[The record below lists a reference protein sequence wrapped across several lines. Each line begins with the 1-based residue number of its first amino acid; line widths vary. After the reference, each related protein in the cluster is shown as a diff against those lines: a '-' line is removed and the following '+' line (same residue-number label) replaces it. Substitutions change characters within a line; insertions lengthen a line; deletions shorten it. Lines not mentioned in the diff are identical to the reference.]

1 MAENK
6 DMSFRLTISP
16 FTVTG
21 TVGSPEVRLR
31 YMPVEDGAIIGRE
44 GFFNVINKL
53 ERLRDEVCRLNS
65 YEGEWG
71 FELVAEEPEDG
82 VFL

>member
-1 MAENK
+1 MDENK
-6 DMSFRLTISP
+6 GMNFRLTIAP

-44 GFFNVINKL
+44 DFFNVINKL

-65 YEGEWG
+65 YKGEWD
-71 FELVAEEPEDG
+71 FEFEAPIAEARE
-82 VFL
+82 